1 MLKAIA
7 FDLWETLITNTPEI
21 SLAQKRA
28 RLTSMESVLL
38 AHDHVAEAHRIEEA
52 YRSSWTRLHE
62 LYWSADRDVPCR
74 RQIEVFLDELGIE
87 WKALEPVTLDELERV
102 YAGVAVEILPGL
114 VTGAGEVLKRVRNLG
129 LRTGLISNTGRTPGY
144 ALREVLKKLDLAP
157 GLDAVVFSDEHG
169 ACKPTPSI
177 FEELRRA
184 LAVEFSEM
192 LFIGDNLYVD
202 ILGAKRCGMRT
213 VHFVP
218 PVRGDAVAPH
228 VPHEPVEPDATISDL
243 RDLPALLTR
252 WTKT

>member
-1 MLKAIA
+1 MLKAVA
-7 FDLWETLITNTPEI
+7 FDLWETLITNTPDV

-28 RLTSMESVLL
+28 RLTRMESVLL
-38 AHDHVAEAHRIEEA
+38 AHDHVAEAHRIENA
-52 YRSSWTRLHE
+52 YRSSWARLHE

-74 RQIEVFLDELGIE
+74 RQIEVFLEELGIDWE
-87 WKALEPVTLDELERV
+87 ALEQATLDELERA
-102 YAGVAVEILPGL
+102 YAGVAVDILPRL
-114 VTGAGEVLKRVRNLG
+114 VTGAGDVLKEVHEQG

-157 GLDAVVFSDEHG
+157 DLDAMVFSDEHG

-177 FEELRRA
+177 FEELRIA
-184 LAVEFSEM
+184 LAVEYQEM

-202 ILGAKRCGMRT
+202 VLGAKRCGMKT

-218 PVRGDAVAPH
+218 PLRGDAVAPH
-228 VPHEPVEPDATISDL
+228 VPHEPVDPDAVIADL
-243 RDLPALLTR
+243 RELPALLAR